1 MVLNSL
7 SLISLSVLFLSFQ
20 IVQLQ
25 KRWNTTI
32 LSSMLVESENLAG
45 GLLWRNTGIAAS
57 RTVKMCKL
65 KIHIQAVYMKE
76 ERLHHGQCQRRL
88 IVRGYTSGNCMK
100 ERCTLMPVAT
110 ITDASSLYGGAWC
123 LVTCV
128 GRGRTLNKR
137 PWAATATKGHCGSSS
152 PLLVLF

>member
-7 SLISLSVLFLSFQ
+7 SLISLSVLFLCFQ

-57 RTVKMCKL
+57 RSSENPQVEDSYAGSLHEGGEATSRSMPAAPYC
-65 KIHIQAVYMKE
+65 Q
-76 ERLHHGQCQRRL
+76 RLHKRQ
-88 IVRGYTSGNCMK
+88 
-100 ERCTLMPVAT
+100 
-110 ITDASSLYGGAWC
+110 LYEGA
-123 LVTCV
+123 VHTY
-128 GRGRTLNKR
+128 
-137 PWAATATKGHCGSSS
+137 AGSSYYRCKFS
-152 PLLVLF
+152 VWRSLVLRYMRRTGSDAE